1 MRRNVE
7 GRELQVSLLEKSL
20 IVLLIFT
27 TVLAFYFFTKSR
39 RSGDA
44 DELSPLDSGLI
55 SWFALLFVFVIFCAF
70 IYFGEN
76 KYIVP
81 ENIGQIGDFIGG
93 LTNPVLSFL
102 ALLVLLRTTSIQT
115 REARKTTAFLEK
127 QQIIL
132 EKEKFES
139 TFFQLLAQLETYC
152 ETHFRPVVDKVT
164 VAQKLSRELRS
175 KCAEF
180 NELEVDEQISKAKL
194 HIKEVTA
201 TTECAM
207 LYHKAIRVIR
217 LVDRSDFPIGF
228 KKSYASIIR
237 DTIYPSECIIL
248 ASICYRSGTQRELL
262 REWGIVDVNR
272 TSFACA
278 EIEYFYLGKP

>member
-1 MRRNVE
+1 
-7 GRELQVSLLEKSL
+7 VSLLEKSL

-27 TVLAFYFFTKSR
+27 TILAYYFFSKSR
-39 RSGDA
+39 RSEDA
-44 DELSPLDSGLI
+44 NELSPLDSGLI
-55 SWFALLFVFVIFCAF
+55 SWFALLFVFVIFCLF
-70 IYFGEN
+70 VYFSEN
-76 KYIVP
+76 KYTVP

-139 TFFQLLAQLETYC
+139 TFFQLLAQLESYC
-152 ETHFRPVVDKVT
+152 ETHFRPLVDDVS

-175 KCAEF
+175 KSAEL
-180 NELEVDEQISKAKL
+180 NKLEVDEQISKVKL
-194 HIKEVTA
+194 HIKELTA

-207 LYHKAIRVIR
+207 LFHKAIRVIR
-217 LVDRSDFPIGF
+217 LVDRSDFTIGF
-228 KKSYASIIR
+228 KKSYANIIR
-237 DTIYPSECIIL
+237 DTIYPSECLIL
-248 ASICYRSGTQRELL
+248 ASICYRSETQRELL
-262 REWGIVDVNR
+262 KEWGIVDVNR
-272 TSFACA
+272 ETFACA
-278 EIEYFYLGKP
+278 EIEHFYLGKP